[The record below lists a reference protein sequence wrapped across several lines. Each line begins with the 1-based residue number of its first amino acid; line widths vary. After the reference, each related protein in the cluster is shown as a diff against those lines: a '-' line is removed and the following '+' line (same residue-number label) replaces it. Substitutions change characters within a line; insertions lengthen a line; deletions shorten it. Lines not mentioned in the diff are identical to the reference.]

1 MLTLSR
7 NGTFLRKG
15 GSSFMIF
22 TKYKEGI
29 QAIRTIKY
37 KKYMAGKYTRARA
50 PLARK
55 YTNRIFESK
64 DGTTSMILVNQIE
77 RHNFCLNDLLTKS
90 NRTEIRTY
98 KVEERTFGA
107 PCIYCFVLLVTSLSP
122 CRKDQF
128 TVNDEARRAKYISRI
143 FKLLE
148 HFSFYILHFVYVR
161 RMW

>member
-1 MLTLSR
+1 
-7 NGTFLRKG
+7 
-15 GSSFMIF
+15 MIF

-29 QAIRTIKY
+29 RAIRTIKY

-77 RHNFCLNDLLTKS
+77 RHSFCLNDLLTKS

-107 PCIYCFVLLVTSLSP
+107 PCIYRLILLVTSLSP
-122 CRKDQF
+122 CRNDQF
-128 TVNDEARRAKYISRI
+128 TVNDEAPRAKYISRI

-148 HFSFYILHFVYVR
+148 HFYFCILHFVYVR

>member
-37 KKYMAGKYTRARA
+37 KKYMAGKQIRARA

-55 YTNRIFESK
+55 YTSSQKMEQQ
-64 DGTTSMILVNQIE
+64 V
-77 RHNFCLNDLLTKS
+77 
-90 NRTEIRTY
+90 
-98 KVEERTFGA
+98 
-107 PCIYCFVLLVTSLSP
+107 
-122 CRKDQF
+122 
-128 TVNDEARRAKYISRI
+128 
-143 FKLLE
+143 
-148 HFSFYILHFVYVR
+148 
-161 RMW
+161 